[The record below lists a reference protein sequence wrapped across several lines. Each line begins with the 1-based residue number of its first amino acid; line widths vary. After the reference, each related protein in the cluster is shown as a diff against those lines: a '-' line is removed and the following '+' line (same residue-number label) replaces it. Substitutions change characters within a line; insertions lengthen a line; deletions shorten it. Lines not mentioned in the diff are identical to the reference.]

1 MTPPASLALR
11 TYPVEVRDVTGAGDS
26 FGGAFTV
33 GLKQTGDPVRSVLMG
48 TVASS
53 FTIQGYGAL
62 YSLDAPHPEAE
73 KRLSELQEEAR

>member
-1 MTPPASLALR
+1 M
-11 TYPVEVRDVTGAGDS
+11 RDVTGAGDS

-62 YSLDAPHPEAE
+62 YSLDASRQEAN
-73 KRLSELQEEAR
+73 KRLAELSEQVKRV